1 MLANTDAL
9 GITDGEGTQI
19 ADNWVVRA
27 GWLVSISIKVAM
39 VVADEAARRVCI
51 ISIIRIPQSLEVSFV
66 DPSCMEPS
74 PSGTVCRAQG
84 LMIDS

>member
-1 MLANTDAL
+1 MLADTGAL
-9 GITDGEGTQI
+9 GVTDGEGTQI
-19 ADNWVVRA
+19 ADHWVVRS
-27 GWLVSISIKVAM
+27 GWLVSNSVKGAM
-39 VVADEAARRVCI
+39 VVADEASRRVCI

-74 PSGTVCRAQG
+74 PSGTVCGGQG